1 MNAKAKTKVN
11 KCVAHVYL
19 LDDLK
24 FPADVVNDDG
34 VVFRPTIYLALDEA
48 TGYVVGG
55 QWGSDTNQKNL
66 VQDLISGALVAH
78 GIRPNNIVVP
88 RGYPPLHGT
97 ILEGGEDALQYICI
111 EGAPPTG
118 RSEALIRRIETLLK
132 EVLVFDECPPLTM
145 MQAGQAIYTALR
157 YYQRPR
163 VGNWHK
169 NLPPGAEWHYAIR
182 VVHRGRVSLFGQVFT
197 SPELEV
203 FAEGKVCIARVT
215 IDDRDAESG
224 AVLKTKIVWWREGEP
239 WNQCEAQ
246 CVPPV
251 DPVLVTELAESL
263 KRAKAARTKK
273 QQEQVQAAI
282 EKARGATQ

>member
-1 MNAKAKTKVN
+1 MNKN
-11 KCVAHVYL
+11 KYRAHVYL

-24 FPADVVNDDG
+24 FPLDVVNEDG
-34 VVFRPTIYLALDEA
+34 VVFRPSIYLAFDEA
-48 TGYVVGG
+48 TGYVVGVR
-55 QWGSDTNQKNL
+55 WGSDTNQKNL
-66 VQDLISGALVAH
+66 VQNLVSGALVAH
-78 GIRPNNIVVP
+78 GIRPDNVVVP
-88 RGYPPLHGT
+88 RGYPRLQGS
-97 ILEGGEDALQYICI
+97 ILEGGEDALQYVFI

-145 MQAGQAIYTALR
+145 MQAGQAIYTALH

-163 VGNWHK
+163 VGNWRK

-182 VVHRGRVSLFGQVFT
+182 VVYRGCVSLFGQVFT
-197 SPELEV
+197 SPELEA
-203 FAEGKVCIARVT
+203 FAEGRVCIARVT
-215 IDDRDAESG
+215 IDDRDATSG
-224 AVLKTKIVWWREGEP
+224 AVLKTKIVWWREEEP

-246 CVPPV
+246 CVPPVV

-282 EKARGATQ
+282 AKARRATQ